1 MSSFRLRP
9 ATAADIAA
17 VAEVQIALE
26 TELYGETTYS
36 QSDVEEEWSD
46 LALERDAL
54 VVLEGERVVAFGTGR
69 ERGELWRADGSVHP
83 DVHGR
88 GAGTQLATSLEAAAA
103 GRGARRV
110 QNSVL
115 EADTAAQA
123 LVQSLGYRQVRVF
136 RELRIE
142 LDAPPAPPVWPEGL
156 RVDPFDPGRDD
167 RAFHAA
173 HQEAFADHWEY
184 TPRPFEAW
192 RKGNIESDKFDPV
205 LWCVL
210 RDGDEIAAGTINVAD
225 LYGGGWVA
233 ALFTRRPWRRRG
245 VGGALLADAFGRF
258 WERGER
264 NVGLGVDAE
273 GDLGAF
279 ELYEHAGMKPVLGW
293 VMYEKELGDGAA

>member
-1 MSSFRLRP
+1 MSSFGLRP

-26 TELYGETTYS
+26 NAFYGETTYS
-36 QSDVEEEWSD
+36 QGDVEEEWSD
-46 LALERDAL
+46 LDLERDAL
-54 VVLEGERVVAFGTGR
+54 VIVEGERVVGFGTVR

-83 DVHGR
+83 GVHGR
-88 GAGTQLATSLEAAAA
+88 GAGTQLAAALEASAAE
-103 GRGARRV
+103 RGARRV

-115 EADTAAQA
+115 EADEAAQT
-123 LVQSLGYRQVRVF
+123 LVESLGYRRGRVF

-142 LDAPPAPPVWPEGL
+142 LETPPTPPGWPDGL
-156 RVDPFDPGRDD
+156 RVEAFDPDRDD

-192 RKGNIESDKFDPV
+192 RKGNIESEKFDPS
-205 LWCVL
+205 LWCVV
-210 RDGDEIAAGTINVAD
+210 RDGDEIAAGTINVAG
-225 LYGGGWVA
+225 LYGGGWLA

-245 VGGALLADAFGRF
+245 VGSALLADAFGRF
-258 WERGER
+258 WERGEHS
-264 NVGLGVDAE
+264 VGLGVDAE

-279 ELYEHAGMKPVLGW
+279 QLYEHAGMKPVLGW
-293 VMYEKELGDGAA
+293 VMFEKEVGG

>member
-26 TELYGETTYS
+26 TKLYGETTFS

-46 LALERDAL
+46 LDLERDAL

-83 DVHGR
+83 DVHER
-88 GAGTQLATSLEAAAA
+88 
-103 GRGARRV
+103 
-110 QNSVL
+110 
-115 EADTAAQA
+115 
-123 LVQSLGYRQVRVF
+123 
-136 RELRIE
+136 
-142 LDAPPAPPVWPEGL
+142 DAPPAPPVWPEGL
-156 RVDPFDPGRDD
+156 RVDAFDPGSDD

-192 RKGNIESDKFDPV
+192 RKGNIESEKFDPA

-245 VGGALLADAFGRF
+245 IGGALLADAFGRF

-279 ELYEHAGMKPVLGW
+279 QLYEHAGMKPVLGW